1 MRYLSSLACGRG
13 RVEGSIA
20 LSQRKREKESKIMG
34 KNKAATCNGCGS
46 SEALYVQLRNG
57 ERLPSYVMRIGE
69 GIYCNAC
76 AGEGK

>member
-1 MRYLSSLACGRG
+1 MK
-13 RVEGSIA
+13 E
-20 LSQRKREKESKIMG
+20 REG
-34 KNKAATCNGCGS
+34 KNMARKKAAIACKGCGS
-46 SEALYVQLRNG
+46 SDALYVQLRNG